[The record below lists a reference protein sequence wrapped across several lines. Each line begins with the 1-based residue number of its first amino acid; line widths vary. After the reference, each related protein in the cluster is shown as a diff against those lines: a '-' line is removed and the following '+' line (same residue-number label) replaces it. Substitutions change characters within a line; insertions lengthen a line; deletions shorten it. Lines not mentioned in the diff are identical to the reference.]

1 MESAGAARKIAI
13 LLPNVWRGGML
24 RNALSLAE
32 LIAGHDWDGLGRI
45 GVVIG
50 LRRDGDYD
58 WPALEETARTSRGTI
73 SIRRMDWAS
82 WPSLHVQRMFPTLA
96 DMPRTVSELAIP
108 TDRRHN
114 FLDCDAWIVFGR
126 STEGHLAP
134 LRPYAVYCADLLQ
147 RYVPQIFD
155 TPDGQEQPWV
165 WALQTTTFLGWR
177 AARCVFATTP
187 QTLGDVVG
195 YAGVRAS
202 QALLTPTLIEWPK
215 HRPQIAARD
224 GSTPAIVWVTN
235 PAPHKNHAAAVRA
248 AGIYY
253 EELGGTLPLVV
264 VGTGSEKL
272 DPRTGGDT
280 TGARAFRSAPA
291 VLERTRF
298 AGEVSDAAYQHLI
311 GGAAIVW
318 HNVIMDNGTFVAF
331 DAARAGRHLVS
342 SDYPQMRYLCERYG
356 VAPIWH
362 PADDP
367 AAAARAL
374 ITAEGRFRAGERPA
388 HALREDADS
397 ERLGAYGTVLQ
408 RLLGPADV

>member
-1 MESAGAARKIAI
+1 
-13 LLPNVWRGGML
+13 
-24 RNALSLAE
+24 
-32 LIAGHDWDGLGRI
+32 
-45 GVVIG
+45 
-50 LRRDGDYD
+50 
-58 WPALEETARTSRGTI
+58 
-73 SIRRMDWAS
+73 
-82 WPSLHVQRMFPTLA
+82 
-96 DMPRTVSELAIP
+96 
-108 TDRRHN
+108 
-114 FLDCDAWIVFGR
+114 
-126 STEGHLAP
+126 
-134 LRPYAVYCADLLQ
+134 
-147 RYVPQIFD
+147 
-155 TPDGQEQPWV
+155 
-165 WALQTTTFLGWR
+165 
-177 AARCVFATTP
+177 VFATTP